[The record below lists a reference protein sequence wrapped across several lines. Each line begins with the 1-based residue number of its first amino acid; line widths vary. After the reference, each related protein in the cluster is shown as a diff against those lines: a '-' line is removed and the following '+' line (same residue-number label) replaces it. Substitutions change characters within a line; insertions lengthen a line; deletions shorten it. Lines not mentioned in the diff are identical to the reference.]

1 MDDQESSK
9 FKVVLLH
16 DCGKHA
22 VKLPKDISY
31 NNLLA
36 YVKKKV
42 DAAKGKVNADI
53 RLSYK
58 DGTMSL
64 DIVDDDDVH
73 YFIHDVCGNKDQP
86 QKLFHILIRE
96 SSKFKVVLLHDCGKH
111 AVKLPK
117 DISYNNLLAYVKKKV
132 DAAKG
137 KVNADIRLS
146 YKDGTMSL
154 DIVDDDD
161 VHYFIHDVCG
171 NKDQPQK
178 LFISLN
184 SEVKSSYASNRS
196 SIDLN
201 IPLLP
206 QQVNLPTPKVEPYSF
221 HNLADSVPIW
231 QKNSFTHMTLPP
243 KAPNSV
249 IKCVDRNIQVKKA
262 TTFHKYREFVNKAD
276 CMFNIGKKSLIE
288 RFEYLV
294 IKSEPT
300 RYSVKCTKQGCPWK
314 IYTRRVNGGD
324 QFYVSTVNDIHTCSR
339 TEFCPNHRNATMKL
353 LSQLL
358 YDKMKDHSRVYTVRD
373 IQTDLRVDW
382 KIDLSYKRVWGGR
395 NLSFELLNA
404 HLKGKYKGT
413 NLLVVGMDGN
423 NQIIP
428 IATGEIVRY
437 LYWKSCKA
445 YSIEVFE
452 RTVKQ
457 LRAKRPH
464 AVKKLEEVG
473 FDKWSRAFCPA
484 NRYNYLTSN
493 SAESI
498 NALTRLVRKVPITM
512 LMEYYRRLLQDW
524 YCQRREKYIDAP
536 EFELTDWAAVK
547 VQQRMYKSENWE
559 VRGIAL
565 CAMYQVIDH
574 QNSHIVDFLKRECTC
589 RSEGLTN
596 CNQWALPWFT
606 KTNLKGTYHEM
617 VFPLPDQQNWH
628 NPGNLPKLKPPV
640 MVKKQSGRPKNK
652 DRLPS
657 KNEEPKVKQC
667 GRCGRKSHTRE
678 ACMQPLPKSEN
689 GKQPFDSR
697 GVRKRKSDIEREVI
711 IESNPGNET
720 EVINDPNME
729 VDEEY
734 FENGRIYADW
744 DDLDWFGEP
753 SANLYEGD
761 EVWGGAA
768 SSSGIN
774 LNSYP
779 ESCNPYHLD
788 DF

>member
-1 MDDQESSK
+1 MDDDESSK

-16 DCGKHA
+16 PCGKHA

-58 DGTMSL
+58 DGTMLL
-64 DIVDDDDVH
+64 DIVDDDDVK
-73 YFIHDVCGNKDQP
+73 YFIHDVCGNKDQ
-86 QKLFHILIRE
+86 
-96 SSKFKVVLLHDCGKH
+96 
-111 AVKLPK
+111 A
-117 DISYNNLLAYVKKKV
+117 
-132 DAAKG
+132 
-137 KVNADIRLS
+137 
-146 YKDGTMSL
+146 
-154 DIVDDDD
+154 
-161 VHYFIHDVCG
+161 
-171 NKDQPQK
+171 QK
-178 LFISLN
+178 LFISLKEVN

-196 SIDLN
+196 LIDLN

-206 QQVNLPTPKVEPYSF
+206 ELVNQPTPKVEAYSF
-221 HNLADSVPIW
+221 HNQDDSLPIW
-231 QKNSFTHMTLPP
+231 QKNSFKHMPLPP
-243 KAPNSV
+243 KAPNTV
-249 IKCVDRNIQVKKA
+249 IKCIDRNIQGKKA

-288 RFEYLV
+288 RFEYVV

-324 QFYVSTVNDIHTCSR
+324 QFYVSTVNDVHTCSR

-358 YDKMKDHSRVYTVRD
+358 YEKMKDHSRVYTVKD

-395 NLSFELLNA
+395 NLSFELLNGKPEDSFAQLPYYCHNLKLANPGTVTHIETDDAGRFKLVFIAFGVAIRSFIAFMRPLLIIDAA

-413 NLLVVGMDGN
+413 NLLAVGMDGN

-428 IATGEIVRY
+428 IATGVCQGETGESWTLFLRKLKECIGVVPGLAIISDRHQSIIQACNIVFPESFHGNCCRHLMMNCNLKGELVRY
-437 LYWKSCKA
+437 LFWKSCKA

-452 RTVKQ
+452 RTMKE
-457 LRAKRPH
+457 LRAKRPQARH
-464 AVKKLEEVG
+464 RNLNLLTGPLGRCNKGCTRVKTGKLEASQCVLFTKQWKLSG
-473 FDKWSRAFCPA
+473 LPCGH
-484 NRYNYLTSN
+484 
-493 SAESI
+493 
-498 NALTRLVRKVPITM
+498 VCV
-512 LMEYYRRLLQDW
+512 
-524 YCQRREKYIDAP
+524 
-536 EFELTDWAAVK
+536 V
-547 VQQRMYKSENWE
+547 
-559 VRGIAL
+559 
-565 CAMYQVIDH
+565 
-574 QNSHIVDFLKRECTC
+574 C
-589 RSEGLTN
+589 RVEGLTN

-617 VFPLPDQQNWH
+617 VFPLPDEANWH

-640 MVKKQSGRPKNK
+640 MVKQQSGRPKNK
-652 DRLPS
+652 DRFPS

-667 GRCGRKSHTRE
+667 GRCGCKSHTRE
-678 ACMQPLPKSEN
+678 ACMQPLPRSAN
-689 GKQPFDSR
+689 GNPVYDNQS
-697 GVRKRKSDIEREVI
+697 GRKRKASIKRDVI
-711 IESNPGNET
+711 IEPNPGNET
-720 EVINDPNME
+720 EVIYEPNTD

-753 SANLYEGD
+753 SANLYKGD

-779 ESCNPYHLD
+779 ESGNPYHLD

>member
-9 FKVVLLH
+9 FRVVLLH
-16 DCGKHA
+16 PCGKNQ
-22 VKLPKDISY
+22 VKVHKDISY

-42 DAAKGKVNADI
+42 DAAKGKGNADI

-64 DIVDDDDVH
+64 DIVDDDDVN
-73 YFIHDVCGNKDQP
+73 YFIHDVCGNKEQ
-86 QKLFHILIRE
+86 
-96 SSKFKVVLLHDCGKH
+96 V
-111 AVKLPK
+111 
-117 DISYNNLLAYVKKKV
+117 
-132 DAAKG
+132 
-137 KVNADIRLS
+137 
-146 YKDGTMSL
+146 
-154 DIVDDDD
+154 
-161 VHYFIHDVCG
+161 
-171 NKDQPQK
+171 QK
-178 LFISLN
+178 LFISIKEVT
-184 SEVKSSYASNRS
+184 SKVKSSYASDRS
-196 SIDLN
+196 LIDLN

-206 QQVNLPTPKVEPYSF
+206 EVVSQPTPKVEDYSF
-221 HNLADSVPIW
+221 HNQDNSLPIW
-231 QKNSFTHMTLPP
+231 QKNSFKHMPLPP
-243 KAPNSV
+243 KAPNTV
-249 IKCVDRNIQVKKA
+249 IKCIDRNIQGKKA

-288 RFEYLV
+288 RFEYVV
-294 IKSEPT
+294 IKSDPT

-314 IYTRRVNGGD
+314 IYTRRVNGGC
-324 QFYVSTVNDIHTCSR
+324 QFYVSTVNDVHTCSR
-339 TEFCPNHRNATMKL
+339 TEFCPNHRNATKKL

-358 YDKMKDHSRVYTVRD
+358 YEKMKDHSRVYTVKD
-373 IQTDLRVDW
+373 IHTDLRVDW

-413 NLLVVGMDGN
+413 NLLAVGMDGN

-428 IATGEIVRY
+428 IATGVCQGETGESWTLFLRKLKECIGVVPGLAIISDRHQSIIQDCNIVFPESFHGNCCRHLMMNCNLKGELVRY
-437 LYWKSCKA
+437 LFWKSCKA

-452 RTVKQ
+452 RTMKE
-457 LRAKRPH
+457 LRAKRPQ
-464 AVKKLEEVG
+464 AVKKFEQAG
-473 FDKWSRAFCPA
+473 FDKWSRAYCPA

-498 NALTRLVRKVPITM
+498 NALTRLV
-512 LMEYYRRLLQDW
+512 Q
-524 YCQRREKYIDAP
+524 AP
-536 EFELTDWAAVK
+536 EFELTDWAAMK

-565 CAMYQVIDH
+565 CAVYQVIDH
-574 QNSHIVDFLKRECTC
+574 HNSHIVDFLKRECTC
-589 RSEGLTN
+589 RQWQLSGIPCGHVCAVCRVEGLTN

-617 VFPLPDQQNWH
+617 VFPLPDEANWH

-640 MVKKQSGRPKNK
+640 MVKQQSGRPKKK
-652 DRLPS
+652 DRFPS

-667 GRCGRKSHTRE
+667 GRCGCKSHTRE
-678 ACMQPLPKSEN
+678 ACMQPLPRSVDGNPEN
-689 GKQPFDSR
+689 DTQSG
-697 GVRKRKSDIEREVI
+697 RKRKSTIKREDI
-711 IESNPGNET
+711 IEPNPGNET
-720 EVINDPNME
+720 EVIYEPNTD
-729 VDEEY
+729 VNEEY

-744 DDLDWFGEP
+744 DDLDWFGAP
-753 SANLYEGD
+753 SDNLYKGD
-761 EVWGGAA
+761 EVWGGEA

-779 ESCNPYHLD
+779 ESENPYHLD